1 MEKPMSVMEEP
12 SSIEEVVRSIVTLCY
27 NTWKAPSAFSFYNVD
42 DVMTSGNISCFM
54 DDLKRLMNGR
64 CDNEVAK
71 MDDTIPIRD
80 GLTFKIP
87 KNITPPSNWRQVL
100 RIEKRDPDAP
110 IPCHSNDGDA
120 GLDLTTRESA
130 EIRPHETVLLHTGLA
145 FEIPKGWYGAIV
157 PRSGISSKRNL
168 APINSPGTIDS
179 SYRGEV
185 LVPLHNFGETVE
197 RVVAGERICQMI
209 VLRHA
214 TCSCEAVDSLDETN
228 RGENGFGS
236 TGRK

>member
-1 MEKPMSVMEEP
+1 MEKPMNVMEEP

-42 DVMTSGNISCFM
+42 DVMASGNISCFM
-54 DDLKRLMNGR
+54 DDLKRLMKNQ
-64 CDNEVAK
+64 
-71 MDDTIPIRD
+71 DTKENSVVLGTVLQIQKLDPE
-80 GLTFKIP
+80 
-87 KNITPPSNWRQVL
+87 TPTPR
-100 RIEKRDPDAP
+100 
-110 IPCHSNDGDA
+110 HSNNGDA

-145 FEIPKGWYGAIV
+145 FEIPRGWYGAIV
-157 PRSGISSKRNL
+157 PRSWISSKRNL

-179 SYRGEV
+179 TYRGEV
-185 LVPLHNFGETVE
+185 LVPLHNFGETVQHVE
-197 RVVAGERICQMI
+197 AGERICQMI
-209 VLRHA
+209 VLEHA
-214 TCSCEAVDSLDETN
+214 TCICSVASSLEETD